1 MQDHLVKNLKQS
13 LLIMTKKDLKEIEKA
28 IITNLDPYLDLVSKI
43 SCHLLFA
50 GGKRLRPLLMV
61 LCSRL
66 CAYNGD
72 FDKTLS
78 VVFEYLHTATL
89 LHDDLIDDAN
99 LRRGKPVA
107 HSLWGKSEVILTG
120 DFLFAKA
127 CSIAVD
133 SGDIKIVKLISDI
146 ILKMSQGEIHQ
157 LLNKGSIDTSEE
169 EYFEIIRYK
178 TGALIEGACRSG
190 ALLAGASEQELKAI
204 SIYGNRLGIVFQ
216 LCDDMLDYTAD
227 ANSIGKNIGADLKE
241 GKLTLP
247 VIYALKNANREDRS
261 YMVEMIRNKEFSVE
275 QFIKF
280 KKLLTKYE
288 GLEYSK
294 ALAEKYIS
302 EAVLALNIFDDSK
315 TKKTLFMIADYFI
328 GRKE

>member
-1 MQDHLVKNLKQS
+1 MQDYLAKNIKQS
-13 LLIMTKKDLKEIEKA
+13 LLVMTKKDLKEIEKT
-28 IITNLDPYLDLVSKI
+28 IISNLDPYLDIVSKI
-43 SCHLLFA
+43 SSHLLFA

-72 FDKTLS
+72 FDKKLS
-78 VVFEYLHTATL
+78 VVFEYIHTATL
-89 LHDDLIDDAN
+89 LHDDLIDDAD

-107 HSLWGKSEVILTG
+107 HSLWGNSEVILTG

-127 CSIAVD
+127 SSIAVD
-133 SGDIKIVKLISDI
+133 SGNFKIVKLIADI
-146 ILKMSQGEIHQ
+146 IQKMSQGEIHQ
-157 LLNKGSIDTSEE
+157 LLNKGSINTTEE
-169 EYFEIIRYK
+169 EYFEIIGYK
-178 TGALIEGACRSG
+178 TAALIEGACRSG
-190 ALLAGASEQELKAI
+190 AFLAGASEQELKAI

-247 VIYALKNANREDRS
+247 VIYALENANAEDRS
-261 YMVEMIRNKEFSVE
+261 YMIEMIRDKEFSVE

-280 KKLLTKYE
+280 KNLLIKYE
-288 GLEYSK
+288 GLEYTK
-294 ALAEKYIS
+294 ALAEEYIS
-302 EAVLALNIFDDSK
+302 EAVVALNVFDDSK
-315 TKKTLFMIADYFI
+315 TRKTLFMIADYFLE
-328 GRKE
+328 RKE